1 MPAPTKLPQPWRSL
15 ADKLGGVQALADA
28 LGTSPRTIRKW
39 AHQERSPGKTAQIA
53 IDDVFKRNHI
63 KPPEV
68 TP

>member
-1 MPAPTKLPQPWRSL
+1 M

-28 LGTSPRTIRKW
+28 LLCSPRTVNRW
-39 AHQERSPGKTAQIA
+39 ATGDTIPDARSWAW
-53 IDDVFKRNHI
+53 IDDVFKRNRI